1 MDGRKE
7 NHGAEGRGAHRE
19 GSAGEQGGESG
30 ALEKGRAA
38 QSRGEAC
45 EGCRQSSP
53 CIRLAAQSTA
63 ARGAGSCRSL
73 NIPTAVTK
81 PPVPPTQPCCE
92 LSPTYLEGEKGVGG
106 TLLV

>member
-45 EGCRQSSP
+45 EGCRQ
-53 CIRLAAQSTA
+53 QS
-63 ARGAGSCRSL
+63 
-73 NIPTAVTK
+73 
-81 PPVPPTQPCCE
+81 VPPPRSSEHGC
-92 LSPTYLEGEKGVGG
+92 PGG
-106 TLLV
+106 RKLPLPQHPHGGNKTAGATDPALL